1 MHFTGRTWRPPYEAH
16 SVIIQAASGCTWHKC
31 RFCSLYKNECFRM
44 SPMEEFEEDLAEIKS
59 YQPNARRI
67 FWTGANPFA
76 MSYENLKLRAL
87 TVRDYLIKCQTMAMF
102 ASIRDI
108 KNKEVWQLKK
118 LRAMGING
126 LSIGVESGDDETLA
140 LANKGYTSA
149 DILEQCRK
157 LDEAGIE
164 YYFVYMT
171 GLAGKGSGYQ
181 NAGNSAE
188 LFSRLNPYF
197 ISVDSL
203 TLFPDTELYQMAQQ
217 GLFVPAGEKERIREL
232 QILINNLKIR
242 THLFANT
249 VSNFA
254 PVTAYL
260 PYDREKVTSELQYVL
275 QAKMQ
280 AHQQITPIRTQ
291 DMQPPCQHQ
300 PAPYGQKRKHMP
312 GHGDPAVHQREHC
325 RKRQDIYE
333 ALQGSHGGIPSPEQI
348 LIPAPVKDLM
358 DNKQH
363 KHPCPDPLMSGL
375 APELITH
382 QEKQRRRHQDVQRP
396 LYFCLCVH
404 TASACESFSL

>member
-16 SVIIQAASGCTWHKC
+16 SVIIQATSGCTYNKC
-31 RFCSLYKNECFRM
+31 KFCSLYKNEYFRM

-108 KNKEVWQLKK
+108 KNKEVWQLRK

-171 GLAGKGSGYQ
+171 GLAGKKLKLNGGDMKSVQGDSGHAQVKMVADVY
-181 NAGNSAE
+181 SHIIDDDR
-188 LFSRLNPYF
+188 RLNAQRF
-197 ISVDSL
+197 EEQ
-203 TLFPDTELYQMAQQ
+203 FYQTKETPQAEEAQQ
-217 GLFVPAGEKERIREL
+217 NTEPSVSSTDQEMLLKLLANPEMATLLKSL
-232 QILINNLKIR
+232 AKNL
-242 THLFANT
+242 
-249 VSNFA
+249 
-254 PVTAYL
+254 
-260 PYDREKVTSELQYVL
+260 
-275 QAKMQ
+275 
-280 AHQQITPIRTQ
+280 
-291 DMQPPCQHQ
+291 
-300 PAPYGQKRKHMP
+300 
-312 GHGDPAVHQREHC
+312 
-325 RKRQDIYE
+325 
-333 ALQGSHGGIPSPEQI
+333 
-348 LIPAPVKDLM
+348 
-358 DNKQH
+358 
-363 KHPCPDPLMSGL
+363 
-375 APELITH
+375 
-382 QEKQRRRHQDVQRP
+382 
-396 LYFCLCVH
+396 
-404 TASACESFSL
+404 

>member
-16 SVIIQAASGCTWHKC
+16 SVIIQAASGCTYHKC
-31 RFCSLYKNECFRM
+31 RFCSLYKNERFRM

-59 YQPNARRI
+59 CQPYARRI

-108 KNKEVWQLKK
+108 KSKEVWQLKK

-126 LSIGVESGDDETLA
+126 LSIGVESGDDQTLA
-140 LANKGYTSA
+140 LADKGYTSA

-171 GLAGKGSGYQ
+171 GLAGKDGGYR
-181 NAGNSAE
+181 NARNSAE
-188 LFSRLNPYF
+188 LFSQLNPYF

-203 TLFPDTELYQMAQQ
+203 TLFPDTELYQMAQK
-217 GLFVPAGEKERIREL
+217 GLFVPAKEKERIREL
-232 QILINNLKIR
+232 QVFLNNLNIR
-242 THLFANT
+242 THLFADT

-260 PYDREKVTSELQYVL
+260 PYDREKVIHKLKYVMENTDEMEML
-275 QAKMQ
+275 E
-280 AHQQITPIRTQ
+280 
-291 DMQPPCQHQ
+291 
-300 PAPYGQKRKHMP
+300 YRKNL
-312 GHGDPAVHQREHC
+312 
-325 RKRQDIYE
+325 K
-333 ALQGSHGGIPSPEQI
+333 
-348 LIPAPVKDLM
+348 
-358 DNKQH
+358 
-363 KHPCPDPLMSGL
+363 
-375 APELITH
+375 
-382 QEKQRRRHQDVQRP
+382 
-396 LYFCLCVH
+396 
-404 TASACESFSL
+404 SL